1 MILDHLTME
10 SSQAPS
16 YMETVQVTSSTTSSI
31 HVAWEINQDTSAH
44 VEGFRVHYQKVA
56 STYIQY
62 GPMLSASIGQYSIQN
77 LVADTYYKVCLV
89 MYRNDTQ
96 PIRECVDASTTNWHI
111 PVSIG
116 SSIGA
121 ILALSMI
128 VLVVLVSRCPSVVKW
143 RGKQYK
149 KSQKYDSMSSHYHD
163 DHFEFSDTATHGHDD
178 EFVSEI
184 EPCNEYSFENV
195 QNNCHLKEH
204 RNTDK
209 MCNGNRNHV
218 PSISHSQQTKYMGA
232 RPKVFIPSHYSHH
245 SYHGHHPTSSL
256 AHSIERQQS
265 LDLGHRED
273 LNHNHHHHS
282 GVHHHHHHHHNT
294 GVHHHQSSGGNHHH
308 GTGVALTSPVQSY
321 GPAELESNS
330 AYNHRD
336 EDREETVYS
345 EARASSPPH
354 TILQSATDYEMKEI
368 KKAGSPENSVAGIV
382 ERDGQE
388 EHRL

>member
-1 MILDHLTME
+1 MIPDHLTME

-31 HVAWEINQDTSAH
+31 HVAWEVNHDTSSH

-56 STYIQY
+56 STYVQY

-163 DHFEFSDTATHGHDD
+163 DHFEFSDTATHGHED
-178 EFVSEI
+178 EFVSEFD
-184 EPCNEYSFENV
+184 PCNEYSFENAH
-195 QNNCHLKEH
+195 NNSHSKEH
-204 RNTDK
+204 RSTDK

-218 PSISHSQQTKYMGA
+218 SSISHSQATKYMGA
-232 RPKVFIPSHYSHH
+232 RPKVYIPSHYPHH
-245 SYHGHHPTSSL
+245 SYHGHQTNSSL

-265 LDLGHRED
+265 LDLGQRED
-273 LNHNHHHHS
+273 LNHNHHHSS
-282 GVHHHHHHHHNT
+282 GVHHHHHHHHHHNS
-294 GVHHHQSSGGNHHH
+294 GAHHHHSSGV
-308 GTGVALTSPVQSY
+308 TLTSPVQSY

-330 AYNHRD
+330 AYIRPD
-336 EDREETVYS
+336 EGPEEIVYS
-345 EARASSPPH
+345 EARASSPPNA
-354 TILQSATDYEMKEI
+354 ILQSATDYEMKEI
-368 KKAGSPENSVAGIV
+368 KKSCSQENCVAAGII
-382 ERDGQE
+382 DHQE
-388 EHRL
+388 EHTL

>member
-1 MILDHLTME
+1 MIPDHLTME

-31 HVAWEINQDTSAH
+31 QVAWEVNHDTSAH

-96 PIRECVDASTTNWHI
+96 PIRECIDASTTNWHI

-178 EFVSEI
+178 EFVSEFD
-184 EPCNEYSFENV
+184 PSCNDYSFENSHS
-195 QNNCHLKEH
+195 NYHSKEHHSKEHHSKEH
-204 RNTDK
+204 RSNER

-218 PSISHSQQTKYMGA
+218 SSISHTQSAKYMGA
-232 RPKVFIPSHYSHH
+232 RPKVYIPSHHH
-245 SYHGHHPTSSL
+245 SYHHANSSL
-256 AHSIERQQS
+256 QHSIERQQS
-265 LDLGHRED
+265 LDLGQRED
-273 LNHNHHHHS
+273 LNHNHHHNS
-282 GVHHHHHHHHNT
+282 SSHHHHHHHHNDRAHHHT
-294 GVHHHQSSGGNHHH
+294 GV
-308 GTGVALTSPVQSY
+308 TLTSPVQSY

-330 AYNHRD
+330 AYIRPD
-336 EDREETVYS
+336 EGPEEIVYS
-345 EARASSPPH
+345 EERASSPPH

-368 KKAGSPENSVAGIV
+368 KKACSPENCVLQKKFIIL
-382 ERDGQE
+382 QE
-388 EHRL
+388 S

>member
-1 MILDHLTME
+1 MIPDHLTME

-31 HVAWEINQDTSAH
+31 HVAWEVSQDMSAH

-163 DHFEFSDTATHGHDD
+163 DHFEFSDTATHGHED
-178 EFVSEI
+178 EFVSEFD
-184 EPCNEYSFENV
+184 PCNETYSFENAH
-195 QNNCHLKEH
+195 NNGHPKEH
-204 RNTDK
+204 RTTEK

-218 PSISHSQQTKYMGA
+218 PSISHSQQMKHMGA
-232 RPKVFIPSHYSHH
+232 RPKVYIPSHYSHH
-245 SYHGHHPTSSL
+245 SYHGHHTASSL

-273 LNHNHHHHS
+273 LNHNHHHSS
-282 GVHHHHHHHHNT
+282 GVAH
-294 GVHHHQSSGGNHHH
+294 
-308 GTGVALTSPVQSY
+308 TSPVQSY
-321 GPAELESNS
+321 GPAELESS
-330 AYNHRD
+330 SMYVHAD
-336 EDREETVYS
+336 EVKEKIVHN
-345 EARASSPPH
+345 EARASSPPI

-368 KKAGSPENSVAGIV
+368 KKACSQENCVAGSID
-382 ERDGQE
+382 RHSQE
-388 EHRL
+388 EHML